1 MKPLTRYEAEQVRKI
16 AGWKAEPPSYVSGML
31 EKLTHPLVKLA
42 EKALPPELVAE
53 TIQDAYASSEVSS
66 HREKV
71 LAKAGVRSL
80 HELWKVDLEACDRL
94 AEEVAHLAEEKAMLK
109 GAGSGGGNLL
119 SAVIVVRAL
128 LGYCL
133 QTIHTIGYCYG
144 FGTEEP
150 HEREYVLGI
159 MLVAS
164 ASNLEE
170 KQHSVASVGNVADS
184 IMEEAFEEMIEDAV
198 TEKIIEAGGLHTI
211 PAIGILAGAM
221 QFATMT
227 QHVARI
233 AKFTFQERWLRIN
246 GKLEGRIRPERR
258 LARPWVQRVANRTA
272 DSAYWTT
279 FALSFLV
286 STPVIWAYRSLPT
299 NNALGHGLHDGGTAA
314 AREVEHLVATIK
326 ARSASGIENVSKEA
340 PALA

>member
-1 MKPLTRYEAEQVRKI
+1 MKALTRYEAEQVRKI

-42 EKALPPELVAE
+42 EKALPPKMVVE
-53 TIQDAYASSEVSS
+53 TINDAYASSEVSS
-66 HREKV
+66 HRETVLEKAKV
-71 LAKAGVRSL
+71 SAL
-80 HELWKVDLEACDRL
+80 HELWKADLTKCDKL
-94 AEEVAHLAEEKAMLK
+94 ADAVAYLAEEKAMLK

-119 SAVIVVRAL
+119 SAVIVVKSL
-128 LGYCL
+128 LTYCL

-170 KQHSVASVGNVADS
+170 KQHSVASIGNVADS
-184 IMEEAFEEMIEDAV
+184 IMEEAFDEMIQDAV

-233 AKFTFQERWLRIN
+233 AKFTFQERWLRVN
-246 GKLEGRIRPERR
+246 GKIDGRVKPDTHQ
-258 LARPWVQRVANRTA
+258 ARPWVQRVAHRTA
-272 DSAYWTT
+272 DSVYWTT
-279 FALSFLV
+279 FAVGFLA
-286 STPVIWAYRSLPT
+286 SAPTLWAYRSLVSQS
-299 NNALGHGLHDGGTAA
+299 ALGHGLEDGGSAA
-314 AREVEHLVATIK
+314 LKEVQHLVATIK
-326 ARSASGIENVSKEA
+326 APRSNIENVMTEV

>member
-1 MKPLTRYEAEQVRKI
+1 MKWLIWLKRK
-16 AGWKAEPPSYVSGML
+16 PCY
-31 EKLTHPLVKLA
+31 
-42 EKALPPELVAE
+42 
-53 TIQDAYASSEVSS
+53 
-66 HREKV
+66 
-71 LAKAGVRSL
+71 
-80 HELWKVDLEACDRL
+80 
-94 AEEVAHLAEEKAMLK
+94 K

-133 QTIHTIGYCYG
+133 QTIHTIGCCYG

-227 QHVARI
+227 QYVARI

-246 GKLEGRIRPERR
+246 GKLEGRVKPERR
-258 LARPWVQRVANRTA
+258 LARPWAQRVANRAA

-286 STPVIWAYRSLPT
+286 STPVLWAYRSLPA
-299 NNALGHGLHDGGTAA
+299 NNALAHGLHDGGAA
-314 AREVEHLVATIK
+314 AAKEVDHLVATIK
-326 ARSASGIENVSKEA
+326 GRAASGIEHVSEEV